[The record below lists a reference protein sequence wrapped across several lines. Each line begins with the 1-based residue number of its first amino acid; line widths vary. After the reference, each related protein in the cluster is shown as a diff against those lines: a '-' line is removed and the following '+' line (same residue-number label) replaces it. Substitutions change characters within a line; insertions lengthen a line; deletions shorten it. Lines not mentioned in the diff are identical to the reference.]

1 MLTFVSILREQGVPL
16 KIGVGQSHL
25 MLIFSGNNHG
35 QFTDVD
41 FVDVVVDFILQSF
54 QAATMDRNQI
64 LMLLLM
70 LTIVVYILKIFA
82 GVIQLIDIDD

>member
-1 MLTFVSILREQGVPL
+1 
-16 KIGVGQSHL
+16 
-25 MLIFSGNNHG
+25 MLIFSRNNHG

-54 QAATMDRNQI
+54 QAATMDRKQI

-70 LTIVVYILKIFA
+70 LTIVVYILKFFA
-82 GVIQLIDIDD
+82 GVIQFIDIDD

>member
-1 MLTFVSILREQGVPL
+1 
-16 KIGVGQSHL
+16 
-25 MLIFSGNNHG
+25 MLIFSRNNHG

-54 QAATMDRNQI
+54 QAATMDRKQI

-82 GVIQLIDIDD
+82 GVIQFIDIDD